1 MVVRAQEVLILLTRV
16 NPSARAQAHGSHS
29 VCVPEQIP
37 NPLCAFLLVWFR
49 F

>member
-1 MVVRAQEVLILLTRV
+1 MVVRAQEVLTLLTRV

-29 VCVPEQIP
+29 ACAPEQIP
-37 NPLCAFLLVWFR
+37 NLLCAFLLVWFR